1 MPELSLYFVIVC
13 IIEGNNRFVD
23 HLTHGHVSFSTAG
36 IESLTIILVILDK
49 NNQTACLSLLDF

>member
-36 IESLTIILVILDK
+36 IESFLDK
-49 NNQTACLSLLDF
+49 NNQSVF